1 LLAPRGQ
8 RWALFVVWAGVV
20 DKKLYWRLA
29 SSRSLEDLKL
39 LLKLK
44 AANPRFI

>member
-1 LLAPRGQ
+1 
-8 RWALFVVWAGVV
+8 LFVVWAGVV
-20 DKKLYWRLA
+20 DKNLYWP
-29 SSRSLEDLKL
+29 LEDLKL